1 MKKIIHVVW
10 SSGIGGIESLVL
22 NLCVEQS
29 KNKNLEVALFTAKS
43 GGTLNDAAKKNHIA
57 MHEGSFKKGS
67 INLGSIKKCIEIFKQ
82 FDIIHIHSFN
92 PTIAYAAI
100 KSKKKIIYTEHGNFG
115 FEREIKLAE
124 KINRKILSVFIN
136 RYIDYITFNSKFTEK
151 TSTERYGLKT
161 VQKKV
166 VYNGT
171 TISSTPLQLSNESK
185 DIKIGTVGRLVA
197 VKKIDRLINAFAKIK
212 DKKNYQISIVGD
224 GPLRTELQDLS
235 NKLGVSEQIK
245 FEGFKTNL
253 TEYFNNQDIV
263 IIPSS
268 GEAFGLVVLEA
279 YNCGIPVVIFS
290 DGGGMVEMVQQADP
304 ELIVSSTNEL
314 TLLLEKLPLIK
325 QNLLSATSKERRK
338 QITTEFSIS
347 KMEKELYSIYNS
359 L

>member
-1 MKKIIHVVW
+1 M
-10 SSGIGGIESLVL
+10 
-22 NLCVEQS
+22 
-29 KNKNLEVALFTAKS
+29 
-43 GGTLNDAAKKNHIA
+43 
-57 MHEGSFKKGS
+57 
-67 INLGSIKKCIEIFKQ
+67 
-82 FDIIHIHSFN
+82 
-92 PTIAYAAI
+92 
-100 KSKKKIIYTEHGNFG
+100 
-115 FEREIKLAE
+115 
-124 KINRKILSVFIN
+124 
-136 RYIDYITFNSKFTEK
+136 
-151 TSTERYGLKT
+151 
-161 VQKKV
+161 
-166 VYNGT
+166 
-171 TISSTPLQLSNESK
+171 SNESK

-224 GPLRTELQDLS
+224 GPLRTELQELS
-235 NKLGVSEQIK
+235 NKLGVTEQIK

-263 IIPSS
+263 VIPSS